1 MDQAWLQPL
10 AFGLTVFAMGV
21 TGYTRHWVGLGASG
35 LFLGLQIAAL
45 GGM

>member
-10 AFGLTVFAMGV
+10 TFGLTVFAMGI
-21 TGYTRHWVGLGASG
+21 TAYTRHWLGFAASG